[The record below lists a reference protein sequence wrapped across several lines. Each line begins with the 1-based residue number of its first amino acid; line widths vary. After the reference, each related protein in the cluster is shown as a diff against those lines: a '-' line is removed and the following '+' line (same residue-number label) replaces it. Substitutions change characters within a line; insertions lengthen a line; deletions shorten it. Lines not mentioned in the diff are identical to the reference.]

1 MESHIPVKAD
11 VETQTEVEMDRGEEG
26 SKRTRNISEILMEIS
41 LAYEHMQDLKEQYRD
56 ALPELKKFGDMEME
70 KFLRTYAKLKV
81 RVMDEYD
88 EYQMIKLFKCN
99 FCSYSSERK
108 RNVACHMEKNHTLP
122 NTKHIKKE
130 TSITPK

>member
-1 MESHIPVKAD
+1 
-11 VETQTEVEMDRGEEG
+11 MDRGEEV

-88 EYQMIKLFKCN
+88 EYKMIKLFKCSV
-99 FCSYSSERK
+99 CSYSSERK
-108 RNVACHMEKNHTLP
+108 HNVIRHMEMNHTVP

-130 TSITPK
+130 TSITLK